1 MCPIL
6 STFQFVSFQFQAS
19 STLAQDSR
27 WSQLLCG
34 SGRSGSSAL
43 SQRGGSNER
52 MVSGSALWFTFCIRW
67 WVGCV
72 IPRDVSVFLEGQA
85 ELLGSQTVLLVRLCV
100 CSFKALT

>member
-1 MCPIL
+1 
-6 STFQFVSFQFQAS
+6 
-19 STLAQDSR
+19 
-27 WSQLLCG
+27 
-34 SGRSGSSAL
+34 
-43 SQRGGSNER
+43 

-100 CSFKALT
+100 CSFEALT